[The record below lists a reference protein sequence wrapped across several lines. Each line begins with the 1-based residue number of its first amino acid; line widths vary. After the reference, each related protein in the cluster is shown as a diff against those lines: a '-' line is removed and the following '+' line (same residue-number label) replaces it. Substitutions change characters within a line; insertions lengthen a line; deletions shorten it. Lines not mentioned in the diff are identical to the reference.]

1 MADRR
6 GGAVAVVS
14 AGIGG
19 GVLFARQPALLLESL
34 FRGKQ
39 ELNNHVRVSTTLLVE
54 EYCLWNVQKHKNMPD
69 NNSAIRFSKLNLP
82 VVHFAQLLKL
92 KAYKELA

>member
-39 ELNNHVRVSTTLLVE
+39 ELNNHVRMSMTLLIE
-54 EYCLWNVQKHKNMPD
+54 E
-69 NNSAIRFSKLNLP
+69 
-82 VVHFAQLLKL
+82 
-92 KAYKELA
+92 